1 MDIAK
6 TLGMVEGKIYK
17 ATNPLKLSV
26 ITENKYRINN
36 GLLETSTDDDQ
47 EWYESQLYYNTVVE
61 LGLEE
66 IPEPPK
72 EYTLEELAG
81 MSQEKLNGKR
91 LVSVIT
97 GKICTARHQPGT
109 TDLWLDTRLTGKGLY
124 AKEILGKWTIVEG
137 E

>member
-6 TLGMVEGKIYK
+6 ILGMVEGKIYQFGE
-17 ATNPLKLSV
+17 T
-26 ITENKYRINN
+26 KYRIVNQI
-36 GLLETSTDDDQ
+36 LERKVDTEWVYSKLMVNALDDFDCF
-47 EWYESQLYYNTVVE
+47 
-61 LGLEE
+61 EE

-109 TDLWLDTRLTGKGLY
+109 TDLWLDARLTGKGLY